1 MKIYDFLCDIWQLKK
16 IALRNLARHKVKTIL
31 TSAAIM
37 VSVAVFIFL
46 NSWLGGMA
54 IESRRNIVNY
64 EMSAAKLQTKLYFE
78 KKDEMP
84 SYENFPLWEN
94 YRSALYAEGYVS
106 APRYVFGGTLFS
118 TAGSAP
124 IVFYGVDP
132 VLETETMRYVG
143 EGERY
148 IDFGRWVQ
156 SGKFEIALGTLAA
169 EKLKVGIP
177 TRPRRLELEELI
189 ADIVNGSANGNTNG
203 GAEGDFIRSLYG
215 PAPATRDIF
224 SPPEK
229 QIAGNERLV
238 LKRDASRYDLDRY
251 WDLVAASGRNEL
263 RLSAV
268 IDIKAAPET
277 IRSDKWDGELLPAL
291 SAGDR
296 PLVEAAYEY
305 EEFLNGYLLVEE
317 DEGKLDAVLSA
328 MIRSGFSGAVRHV
341 NQLLDVV
348 VVGVINSPA
357 PLPNG
362 NTAFI
367 PLDVLQDDAGM
378 MLQGAVTELVIRE
391 KDASDSRLPGE
402 SESAA
407 AITKA
412 LSRGLAARGLS
423 LPDELQVHGYLDY
436 IQDYLGYEKIQ
447 TGAPN
452 VLVFLLFIVSFLGI
466 SNTILLAILERTKE
480 TGMMRALGMTDKEM
494 IMVYMLEAGFLGLI
508 GSVLGI
514 ILGCIVNYPM
524 VAYGIDFSAMA
535 DTLSGGIGFRTTG
548 LFRSVWNIPLIIG
561 SGIVATLLSSFMA
574 FFPTRRAL
582 KMPIT
587 DSLRFE

>member
-1 MKIYDFLCDIWQLKK
+1 MNMYSIWELKK
-16 IALRNLARHKVKTIL
+16 IAMRNLARHKVKTLL

-37 VSVAVFIFL
+37 VSVAVYIFL

-64 EMSAAKLQTKLYFE
+64 EISAAKLQTKLYFE

-84 SYENFPLWEN
+84 GYENFTGWEN
-94 YRSALYAEGYVS
+94 YRDALYAEGYDS
-106 APRYVFGGTLFS
+106 APRFVFSGTLFS
-118 TAGSAP
+118 VSGSAP
-124 IVFYGVDP
+124 IVFYGIDP
-132 VLETETMRYVG
+132 EAETKTMRYVG

-148 IDFGRWVQ
+148 IDFGRWVRN
-156 SGKFEIALGTLAA
+156 GNFEIALGTLAA

-189 ADIVNGSANGNTNG
+189 AEISSSRSD
-203 GAEGDFIRSLYG
+203 GDFIRSLYEL
-215 PAPATRDIF
+215 APATRDIF

-229 QIAGNERLV
+229 QTSGNERMV
-238 LKRDASRYDLDRY
+238 LKRDASRSDLDRY
-251 WDLVAASGRNEL
+251 WDMTAASGRNEL

-268 IDIKAAPET
+268 IDIKAVPDT
-277 IRSDKWDGELLPAL
+277 IRPDKWEGELLPAL
-291 SAGDR
+291 SGEDLK
-296 PLVEAAYEY
+296 LVEAAYEY
-305 EEFLNGYLLVEE
+305 QDFLEAYLLIEE
-317 DEGKLDAVLSA
+317 DERILSGVLDA
-328 MIRSGFSGAVRHV
+328 MIRGGFSGAVRHV

-348 VVGVINSPA
+348 VTGVINSPA

-367 PLDVLQDDAGM
+367 PLDVLQDEAGM
-378 MLQGAVTELVIRE
+378 MLEGAVTELVIRE
-391 KDASDSRLPGE
+391 KNAPDSRLPGE

-407 AITKA
+407 TITAA
-412 LSRGLAARGLS
+412 LRRGLAARGLS
-423 LPDELQVHGYLDY
+423 LPGELEVHGYLDY
-436 IQDYLGYEKIQ
+436 IEDYLGYEAIQ

-480 TGMMRALGMTDKEM
+480 TGMMRALGMTDKQM
-494 IMVYMLEAGFLGLI
+494 IVVYMLEAGFLGFI
-508 GSVLGI
+508 GSILGI

-524 VAYGIDFSAMA
+524 VKYGIDFSAMA

-548 LFRSVWNIPLIIG
+548 LFRSVWNVPLIIG
-561 SGIVATLLSSFMA
+561 SGIVATLLASFMA
-574 FFPTRRAL
+574 FFPTRKAL

-587 DSLRFE
+587 ESLRFE